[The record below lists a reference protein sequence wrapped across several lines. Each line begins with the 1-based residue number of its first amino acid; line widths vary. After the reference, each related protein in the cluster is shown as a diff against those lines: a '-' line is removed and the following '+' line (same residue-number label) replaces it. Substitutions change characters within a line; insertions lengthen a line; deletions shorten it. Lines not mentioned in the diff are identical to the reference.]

1 LPDVDGETDLA
12 FLATLNRKKDGYSFT
27 PEASVRIKSIP
38 SMFRGAAISAI
49 FAAAEQRGVVVIDEV
64 VLDAVQAQR

>member
-1 LPDVDGETDLA
+1 MPDLDDKTDLA

-38 SMFRGAAISAI
+38 AMFRGAAISAI
-49 FAAAEQRGVVVIDEV
+49 FAVAEQQGVNVIDEAI
-64 VLDAVQAQR
+64 LDAVQAQR